1 MRPGLIY
8 PLLHDTH
15 ASYSYRVQLDAIPN
29 FADEKTET
37 EV

>member
-1 MRPGLIY
+1 MRPGLIH

-15 ASYSYRVQLDAIPN
+15 VSYSYRAQLDAIPN
-29 FADEKTET
+29 FADEKTEI